1 MSVFNMIEVVVLIV
15 FGIGTIIAYLILR
28 GGK

>member
-15 FGIGTIIAYLILR
+15 FGIGTIIAYLIVR

>member
-1 MSVFNMIEVVVLIV
+1 MSLFNMIEVVVLIV

>member
-1 MSVFNMIEVVVLIV
+1 MSVFNMLEVVVLIV
-15 FGIGTIIAYLILR
+15 FSVGTIIAYLILR

>member
-1 MSVFNMIEVVVLIV
+1 MSLFNMIEVVVLIV
-15 FGIGTIIAYLILR
+15 FGVGTIIAFLILR